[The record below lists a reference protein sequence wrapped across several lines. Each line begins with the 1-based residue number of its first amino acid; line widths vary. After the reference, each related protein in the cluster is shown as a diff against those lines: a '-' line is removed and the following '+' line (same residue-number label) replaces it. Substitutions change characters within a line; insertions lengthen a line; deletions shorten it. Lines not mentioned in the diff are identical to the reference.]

1 MKRSLYIVFF
11 VVVLGILSVGIIT
24 SAELLSN
31 DVNSHVWVNFLGRWQ
46 CQERRYYEIEF
57 HINETFTE
65 YHYGV
70 KKETGMVRIV
80 DNKIVLVYDRESC
93 LRKGLADCS
102 VDITYNIP
110 HDMLML
116 DIDGS
121 VIKFFRIE

>member
-65 YHYGV
+65 YHYGL
-70 KKETGMVRIV
+70 KKETGTVSIV
-80 DNKIVLVYDRESC
+80 DNKIVLIYDRESC

-102 VDITYNIP
+102 VDITYNYQN
-110 HDMLML
+110 DMLL
-116 DIDGS
+116 LHIDGN
-121 VIKFFRIE
+121 VVKFIRIE